1 MAIGGL
7 GGGARKVMEIKTGS
21 GGDFLVIG
29 MEGNEELGRL
39 SEYRVRLVGELDM
52 LDKPKDVDF
61 DALLGTTATVT
72 MKIDDDHP
80 RHFNGYI
87 TRMQQGDQMGR
98 FETFT
103 ATLKPWLWF
112 ATRTVNSKVFQKQSV
127 KEIVSDVLK
136 VYSTDV
142 EWRLISASLY
152 PKLDYCIQ
160 YQESDFDFVS
170 RLLEHVGIYY
180 FFEHTDS
187 KHTMVL
193 IDAMAKHKSKP
204 IKDPI
209 SWGNTMK
216 YSWTAINWRVGQEV
230 RSAKTVVRDFDY
242 LAPATEIKGEE
253 TSTASTAKLGDSE
266 VFEFMGKAVQNS
278 VKDEAQAQP
287 AADAATQRAK
297 MLMQELTS
305 LAETATA
312 TTNAYDV
319 SVGTTFKLSNHP
331 RGEENV
337 NYLIVSANYRMEFAD
352 HEAVDDL
359 KQGRK
364 TSGFLCDFVVNSMS
378 AGDFRAARK
387 TPKPRIYG
395 PQTATVVG
403 KSGNEIETDKHG
415 RIKVQFHWD
424 RKGEKNENSSCWVRV
439 AQPWAGK
446 GYGMFGL
453 PRLGHEVVVQF
464 LDGDPDY
471 PLVTGSVYNNDN
483 MPAWKLPDQAT
494 VSGVKTQSSKE
505 GTAKLANELRFDDKK
520 DKEYIWFHAEK
531 DFHRLVEHD
540 AFDWV
545 GNNESVK
552 VVLTRK
558 EVIGE
563 NWFMDITKDVMHNM
577 GKDLHVKVAGDIFY
591 TGGATYQLKLEKDYS
606 AKIGGDL
613 GVDVGGKTQLKSMG
627 DIALQS
633 TTGKLSLKAGD
644 AGDLLAEGM
653 TIKIK
658 GATTV
663 AIEGGVQVSLKAG
676 GSFVDIGPSGV
687 SIVGAMVMINS
698 GGAAGSAGPALAAS
712 PTAPTEAKK
721 EESITSGKKTDYNK
735 TFDDPMPDDMG
746 GSGAAKES

>member
-1 MAIGGL
+1 MAL
-7 GGGARKVMEIKTGS
+7 GGFGEGARKVMEIKTGS
-21 GGDFLVIG
+21 GGDFLVLG

-39 SEYRVRLVGELDM
+39 SEFRVQLVGELNM
-52 LDKPKDVDF
+52 LGKPKDVDF
-61 DALLGTTATVT
+61 DALLGTKATVS

-80 RHFNGYI
+80 RYFNGFI
-87 TRMQQGDQMGR
+87 TRMQQSDPMGR
-98 FETFT
+98 FESFT

-112 ATRTVNSKVFQKQSV
+112 ATRTVNSKVFQKKSV
-127 KEIVSDVLK
+127 KEIVTEVLD
-136 VYSTDV
+136 VYSTDY

-170 RLLEHVGIYY
+170 RLLEHFGIYY

-187 KHTMVL
+187 KHTLVL

-216 YSWTAINWRVGQEV
+216 YSWTATNWRVGQEA

-242 LAPATEIKGEE
+242 LAPATKIEGEGKAKE
-253 TSTASTAKLGDSE
+253 TTAKLGDSE
-266 VFEFMGKAVQNS
+266 VFEFTGKGVQNS

-287 AADAATQRAK
+287 STDAVKQRAK
-297 MLMQELTS
+297 VLIEELTA
-305 LAETATA
+305 LAETATG

-319 SVGTTFKLSNHP
+319 SVGTTFKLSSHP
-331 RGEENV
+331 RDAENV
-337 NYLIVSANYRMEFAD
+337 NYLVVSARYRLEFAD
-352 HEAVDDL
+352 HEAIDDL
-359 KQGRK
+359 KRSRK
-364 TSGFLCDFVVNSMS
+364 ANGFMCDFVVTSMS
-378 AGDFRAARK
+378 AGDFRPARK
-387 TPKPRIYG
+387 TSRPHIYG

-403 KSGNEIETDKHG
+403 ASGNEIETDKHG
-415 RIKVQFHWD
+415 RIKIQFHWD
-424 RKGEKNENSSCWVRV
+424 RKGTKDENSSCWVRV

-446 GYGMFGL
+446 GYGMFSL
-453 PRLGHEVVVQF
+453 PRVGHEVVVQF

-471 PLVTGSVYNNDN
+471 PLVTGSVYNTDN
-483 MPAWKLPDQAT
+483 PSAWKLPDHST
-494 VSGVKTQSSKE
+494 VSGMKTQSSKE

-520 DKEYIWFHAEK
+520 DSEYIWFHAQK
-531 DFHRLVEHD
+531 DFHRLVEND
-540 AFDWV
+540 AFDWI
-545 GNNESVK
+545 GHNESVK

-563 NWFMDITKDVMHNM
+563 NWFMDVTKDVMHNL

-606 AKIGGDL
+606 AKLGGDF
-613 GVDVGGKTQLKSMG
+613 GVDVGGKTQIKSSG
-627 DIALQS
+627 DIVLES
-633 TTGKLSLKAGD
+633 STGKLSLKAGS
-644 AGDLLAEGM
+644 ADLMAEGM

-663 AIEGGVQVSLKAG
+663 AIEGGVSVSLKAG
-676 GSFVDIGPSGV
+676 GSFVNVGPSGV
-687 SIVGAMVMINS
+687 DISGPMVKINS
-698 GGAAGSAGPALAAS
+698 GGSAGSAGSALAAS

-721 EESITSGKKTDYNK
+721 EDTITPEKKSDYNK
-735 TFDDPMPDDMG
+735 TFDDPLPEEEG
-746 GSGAAKES
+746 GTGPVKEG

>member
-1 MAIGGL
+1 MAIPGL
-7 GGGARKVMEIKTGS
+7 SGARKVMEIKTGS

-39 SEYRVRLVGELDM
+39 SEYRVQMVGELNM
-52 LDKPKDVDF
+52 LGEPKDVEF
-61 DALLGTTATVT
+61 DALIGTKATVS

-80 RHFNGYI
+80 RYFNGLI
-87 TRMQQGDQMGR
+87 TRMQQGDRMGR
-98 FETFT
+98 FESYT

-112 ATRTVNSKVFQKQSV
+112 ATRTVNSKVFQKKSV
-127 KEIVSDVLK
+127 KEIVSDVLD
-136 VYSTDV
+136 VYSTDY

-170 RLLEHVGIYY
+170 RLLEHFGIYY

-204 IKDPI
+204 IKDPV
-209 SWGNTMK
+209 SWANVMK
-216 YSWTAINWRVGQEV
+216 YSWTAINWRAGQEA

-242 LAPATEIKGEE
+242 LAPTTEIKGEG
-253 TSTASTAKLGDSE
+253 TSKATTAKLGKAE
-266 VFEFMGKAVQNS
+266 VFEYTGKAVQNS
-278 VKDEAQAQP
+278 IKDEAQAQP
-287 AADAATQRAK
+287 VTDAAKQRAK
-297 MLMQELTS
+297 ILMEELTS
-305 LAETATA
+305 LAETSTG

-319 SVGTTFKLSNHP
+319 TVGTTFKLSNHP
-331 RGEENV
+331 NSKKNV
-337 NYLIVSANYRMEFAD
+337 NYLVVSAVYRLEFAD

-359 KQGRK
+359 KRSRK
-364 TSGFLCDFVVNSMS
+364 GNGFMCDFVVTSMS
-378 AGDFRAARK
+378 AGDFRSARK
-387 TPKPRIYG
+387 TPRPRIYG

-403 KSGNEIETDKHG
+403 ASANEIETDKHG

-424 RKGEKNENSSCWVRV
+424 RLGTNDENSSCWVRV
-439 AQPWAGK
+439 SQPWAGK
-446 GYGMFGL
+446 GYGMFAL
-453 PRLGHEVVVQF
+453 PRKGHEVVVHF

-552 VVLTRK
+552 VVMTRK

-591 TGGATYQLKLEKDYS
+591 TGAATYQLKLDKDFN
-606 AKIGGDL
+606 AKIGADL
-613 GVDVGGKTQLKSMG
+613 GLDVGGKTHIKSKD
-627 DIALQS
+627 DIVLES
-633 TTGKLSLKAGD
+633 SSGKLSLKAGSS
-644 AGDLLAEGM
+644 GDLLAEGM

-658 GATTV
+658 GATTI
-663 AIEGGVQVSLKAG
+663 AIEAGTQLSLKAG
-676 GSFVDIGPSGV
+676 SSFVDIGPAGV
-687 SIVGAMVMINS
+687 SIVGSMVMINS
-698 GGAAGSAGPALAAS
+698 GGAAGAAGPALAAS
-712 PTAPTEAKK
+712 PVAPTDAKM
-721 EESITSGKKTDYNK
+721 EDSITSKKKTDYNK
-735 TFDDPMPDDMG
+735 TFDDPMADDMG
-746 GSGAAKES
+746 GSGPAKES